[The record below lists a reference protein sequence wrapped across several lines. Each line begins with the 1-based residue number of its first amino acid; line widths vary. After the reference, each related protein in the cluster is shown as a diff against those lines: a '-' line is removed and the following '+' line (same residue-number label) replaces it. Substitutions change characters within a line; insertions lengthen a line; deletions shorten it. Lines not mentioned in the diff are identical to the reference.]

1 MNSIYLIFAG
11 LILWPNLASAS
22 KTFHCVCNSEG
33 PNIQASIIDLTMSDV
48 YSLPDQGLTTT
59 TQSPVPIPVIVV
71 PQPDNQA
78 NQDVINELNK
88 QDSEFDKC
96 QQLFQKETLAAHN
109 NYRFI
114 HHVNPL
120 KSNLMLQKTA
130 LNYANYLASND
141 IFQHSGTQ
149 GMGENLA
156 YVWSSRVNTLKDCS
170 GIYLKSKFINW
181 LSCYLTF
188 VFIKASGQGFPRC
201 GMMRLIYMIST
212 IQDSR
217 HQPDTL
223 HSWCGRQQQM

>member
-1 MNSIYLIFAG
+1 
-11 LILWPNLASAS
+11 
-22 KTFHCVCNSEG
+22 
-33 PNIQASIIDLTMSDV
+33 MSDV

-59 TQSPVPIPVIVV
+59 TQSPAPAPIPVIVV
-71 PQPDNQA
+71 PQPDSQS

-109 NYRFI
+109 KYRVI

-120 KSNLMLQKTA
+120 TSNLMLQKTA

-170 GIYLKSKFINW
+170 GVYLNRSLLIGLVIIQSLF
-181 LSCYLTF
+181 LLRLRRQ
-188 VFIKASGQGFPRC
+188 VF
-201 GMMRLIYMIST
+201 
-212 IQDSR
+212 QDVV
-217 HQPDTL
+217 
-223 HSWCGRQQQM
+223 